1 MKKLFVALLVCCA
14 SISANAQ
21 FTEGTKYIGTSLT
34 NLGLSYNTK
43 SDFRFG
49 VSAEAGYFF
58 ADNWMAKAYA
68 GYDHAK
74 HMDNFN
80 FGAGVR
86 YHILQNGLYLGAG
99 VEYAH
104 FTPNANDFLIPVE
117 IGYTFYLNHYL
128 AVEPAVYYKMST
140 NDFSDGSTVGLKI
153 GLGFYF

>member
-58 ADNWMAKAYA
+58 ADNCQLFDPLEPRILPGLRLSLK
-68 GYDHAK
+68 HAVFSE
-74 HMDNFN
+74 DTCLRQCF
-80 FGAGVR
+80 R
-86 YHILQNGLYLGAG
+86 ILYR
-99 VEYAH
+99 
-104 FTPNANDFLIPVE
+104 
-117 IGYTFYLNHYL
+117 FYLIAFIGVYQHIRLLLLRNVATLEHYSGQCIYIDS
-128 AVEPAVYYKMST
+128 E
-140 NDFSDGSTVGLKI
+140 SDSR
-153 GLGFYF
+153 